1 MPLYREDGK
10 LHLNSRSL
18 ILQPD
23 KLENP
28 LLKLKYSENLVM
40 KNFTIE
46 EILNFFNSYLEYL
59 TKENPRH
66 SNVQKNSYRKV
77 SSIASNPQQSTN
89 NFMNFLNSYH
99 QGSEITNRDSLKQNQ
114 TKRSYIGNNAGSS
127 GSGQIISSTQQEIKK
142 SLFTKENNG
151 HISNNYAYQNQNL
164 HGRSHNNVISYNNLV
179 SNTLSSCN
187 INLNLTNIS
196 EILNKALKDHSQSQT
211 SNQHLASSF
220 IPNSIINSAP
230 TKETT
235 NQLLSSLQ
243 GNANN
248 LIKSNSFGH
257 QNLVN
262 QKEKES
268 KDLLPI
274 SGQVQGAGLN
284 QLNSPSN
291 NNYNQT
297 IDLNK
302 NFKKFISN
310 FSLSLNPQV
319 SQVIDLVNFFLDNNF
334 NFQNFCEVLQYL
346 NNIFLKD
353 EKISKKYNVVLIKIN
368 RSHNIF
374 RVPNTLY
381 DTILVPKTYFFILE
395 GEDYKIKTF
404 LEDRKFIMD
413 TVLKYVSDERE
424 LNAFINKK
432 IYDLIEKIE
441 KFYNL
446 SNQVSTQIQNQGYNQ
461 ILNPSANS
469 NFNNLTESEKNE
481 IQDLIKKTKNS
492 NFNFTNISSKIDNNI
507 VVNFSTQ
514 NSSIENKILLKCKAL
529 RILPE
534 GQQQGI
540 LLITSYKSNLEIK
553 NEIKFLEFI
562 PVTNNFKNSNFKIK
576 LSKIQAIAP
585 YRFLYKSRGM
595 QIFLYQSSR
604 SKLFT
609 FDNDQDYNLINDYLS
624 CPSNSHNINENFTNI
639 KYYTEMWTNGLMSN
653 YEYLLYLNFM
663 GSRSFNDLS
672 QYPIFPWV
680 ITNYEDSEEE
690 FDISEEK
697 NYRDLSKPVGALNAE
712 KFERFNKKF
721 IEMCLNYSI
730 TEPPYLYGTHYSTPA
745 YVIYFLTRS
754 HPMFQLQ
761 IQNGTYGPADRML
774 NSLRDCWYYIYGSSL
789 GNEVMELIPEFYNS
803 NGEFL
808 INIHNIQLGKT
819 KNSEN
824 VNDVTLP
831 KWAKTHKNFISI
843 CRAALESE
851 YVSSNINSWI
861 DLIFGYQQRG
871 KGAEANDNLF
881 YHITYDTYNY
891 DDFPEDR
898 KSAAFT
904 QILQFGQTPKFLFSE
919 AHPKKKS
926 LDVLNY
932 QIQAN
937 PKEMIET
944 IDKYKRENE
953 KLENSYK
960 KMVDSK
966 FMEKQRLINEYKEI
980 DKKRTDKINKLKE

>member
-1 MPLYREDGK
+1 
-10 LHLNSRSL
+10 
-18 ILQPD
+18 LQPE

-28 LLKLKYSENLVM
+28 LIKLKYSENLVM
-40 KNFTIE
+40 KNFTLE
-46 EILNFFNSYLEYL
+46 EILNFYNSYQEYL
-59 TKENPRH
+59 TKENSRH
-66 SNVQKNSYRKV
+66 SYVQKNSYRKV
-77 SSIASNPQQSTN
+77 SSIAQNPQSSTN

-99 QGSEITNRDSLKQNQ
+99 QGGEVSNRESLKQNQ
-114 TKRSYIGNNAGSS
+114 TKRSYIGNNTGGS
-127 GSGQIISSTQQEIKK
+127 GSGHIVPTNLQDNKK
-142 SLFTKENNG
+142 SLFTKEFNG
-151 HISNNYAYQNQNL
+151 YISNNYTNQNQNVL
-164 HGRSHNNVISYNNLV
+164 GKNSNVMAYNNLV
-179 SNTLSSCN
+179 TNAVSSSY
-187 INLNLTNIS
+187 LNLKLTNFA
-196 EILNKALKDHSQSQT
+196 EILNKALKDSSQGSS
-211 SNQHLASSF
+211 SNNQQQVVSSF
-220 IPNSIINSAP
+220 IPNSIVNSAP
-230 TKETT
+230 SKETA

-243 GNANN
+243 GNPNN
-248 LIKSNSFGH
+248 LIKSNSFGN
-257 QNLVN
+257 QNLIN
-262 QKEKES
+262 SKEKEI
-268 KDLLPI
+268 KENKEVLT
-274 SGQVQGAGLN
+274 GQAQGITSN
-284 QLNSPSN
+284 QVNSPS

-310 FSLSLNPQV
+310 FSLSLNSQT
-319 SQVIDLVNFFLDNNF
+319 SQVLDLVNFFVDNNF
-334 NFQNFCEVLQYL
+334 NFQNFCEVIQFL

-353 EKISKKYNVVLIKIN
+353 EKISKKYIVVLIKIN

-374 RVPNTLY
+374 RVPNTVY
-381 DTILVPKTYFFILE
+381 DTILVPKTYFLILE
-395 GEDYKIKTF
+395 GEDYKLKTF
-404 LEDRKFIMD
+404 LDDRKFIMD
-413 TVLKYVSDERE
+413 TVLKYISDDRE

-432 IYDLIEKIE
+432 IHDLSERIE
-441 KFYNL
+441 KFFSLSNQTQNFNLNSNQGSNTNNL
-446 SNQVSTQIQNQGYNQ
+446 SNLS
-461 ILNPSANS
+461 
-469 NFNNLTESEKNE
+469 ESEKNE
-481 IQDLIKKTKNS
+481 IYDLLKKTKNS
-492 NFNFTNISSKIDNNI
+492 NFNFNNFLNKTDANL

-514 NSSIENKILLKCKAL
+514 NSSVENKILFKCKAL

-534 GQQQGI
+534 GHQQGL

-553 NEIKFLEFI
+553 NEIKFVEFI
-562 PVTNNFKNSNFKIK
+562 PITNNFKNINLKFK
-576 LSKIQAIAP
+576 LSKIQSIAP
-585 YRFLYKSRGM
+585 YRYLYKNRGM

-609 FDNDQDYNLINDYLS
+609 FDNDQDYQMINDYLS
-624 CPSNSHNINENFTNI
+624 NSSNSQNINTNFTNI
-639 KYYTEMWTNGLMSN
+639 KYYTDMWTNGLMSN

-672 QYPIFPWV
+672 QYPVFPWV

-697 NYRDLSKPVGALNAE
+697 NYRDLSKPVGALNPE
-712 KFERFNKKF
+712 KFEKFNKKF
-721 IEMCLNYSI
+721 LEMCLNYSI

-774 NSLRDCWYYIYGSSL
+774 NSLRDCWNFIYGNSI
-789 GNEVMELIPEFYNS
+789 GNEVMELTPEFYQS

-808 INIHNIQLGKT
+808 INIHNIQLGKS
-819 KNSEN
+819 KNCEN

-831 KWAKTHKNFISI
+831 RWAKTHKNFISI

-891 DDFPEDR
+891 DDFPEDK

-904 QILQFGQTPKFLFSE
+904 QILQFGQTPKLLFTE

-932 QIQAN
+932 QIQSN

-944 IDKYKRENE
+944 IEKYKRENE

-960 KMVDSK
+960 KMVDAK